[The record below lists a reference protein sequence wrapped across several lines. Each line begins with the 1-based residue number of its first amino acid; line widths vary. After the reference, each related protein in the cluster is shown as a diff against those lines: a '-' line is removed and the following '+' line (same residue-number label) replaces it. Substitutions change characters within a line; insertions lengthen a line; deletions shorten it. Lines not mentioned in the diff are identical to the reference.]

1 MEKVKPYAILGMHR
15 SGTTLAYSIIKDLSP
30 DYNKGLGLNVEYF
43 QLDEP
48 DFYVRDTG
56 KELIQT
62 DGRVTDRKNEI
73 LRRLR
78 LLKKYH
84 YPYTL
89 KCLPD
94 QLPSKVI
101 RCLLKN
107 YRILYCERRDHY
119 EQFLSY
125 CIAHETGIW
134 NVVNKQFA
142 YDETKINI
150 KKKTLNAYLYEM
162 KNWYRVK
169 KYITSKNFKPST
181 IWYEDLI
188 QNSKKEI
195 TENTNLQWR
204 DQRTE
209 YYVPILKLA
218 NKQRKQAM
226 IQNIDRVREYFF
238 NLQKLRPY
246 LYKEAK

>member
-1 MEKVKPYAILGMHR
+1 MKKIRPYAILGLHR
-15 SGTTLAYSIIKDLSP
+15 SGTTLLYSIIKDLSP
-30 DYNKGLGLNVEYF
+30 DYNTGLQLNVEYF

-48 DFYVRDTG
+48 GYFVQDTG
-56 KELIQT
+56 KDLIQT
-62 DGRVTDRKNEI
+62 VGIITNRKNEI
-73 LRRLR
+73 SKRLR
-78 LLKKYH
+78 LLKKYN
-84 YPYTL
+84 YPYTM

-94 QLPSKVI
+94 QLTRRVI

-150 KKKTLNAYLYEM
+150 KKKTLDTYLYEM

-169 KYITSKNFKPST
+169 KYIASKNFKPST

-195 TENTNLQWR
+195 TENTDLQWK
-204 DQRTE
+204 DQRTK

-218 NKQRKQAM
+218 NKQQKQTM
-226 IQNIDRVREYFF
+226 IQNLNKVQDYFVD
-238 NLQKLRPY
+238 LQRRRPY
-246 LYKEAK
+246 LYEKAK